1 MKTPII
7 TMKPEEAEVHYKE
20 YLELVKTRKEK
31 YIEDLKKTYFH
42 LSEGRK
48 ILDIYEVFKQSG
60 VNERG
65 EPKLAISP
73 ANSKTIIFE
82 KLPLGSG
89 TFTEH
94 DRWSKANKSDVHL
107 PTNTFPIWNE
117 EENGRMKSIYDI
129 PTPRTFIEAKVPI
142 IPAHI
147 LPEGDLKNYYILF
160 EVKEWFEPK
169 KAIFAKGDPY
179 LLKRINENAFALLA
193 EWDITDVEAAIL
205 RGY

>member
-1 MKTPII
+1 MKTPIL
-7 TMKPEEAEVHYKE
+7 TMKPGEAEVHYKE

-60 VNERG
+60 VNENG
-65 EPKLAISP
+65 EPKLAIAP
-73 ANSKTIIFE
+73 ANAKTIILE
-82 KLPLGSG
+82 KLPLGSA

-94 DRWSKANKSDVHL
+94 NRWSKAEKSDVHL
-107 PTNTFPIWNE
+107 PTNTFPFWSE
-117 EENGRMKSIYDI
+117 EESGKMKWSNV
-129 PTPRTFIEAKVPI
+129 PRINVEAQVPI

-169 KAIFAKGDPY
+169 KAIFTKGDPY

-193 EWDITDVEAAIL
+193 EWDVTDIEAAIL